1 MAERLTKK
9 PHLIRQVGLTTC
21 FGRYFFS
28 MAQSSNTNSTDACA
42 DQVLGY
48 INFSD
53 GNHDASTYRALD
65 YLFAELSPLSPNAQC
80 EPSVLNLPPS
90 DGSPTAETIGKADA
104 IEAQGTGADVGS
116 DGRPFAAQRVHQLL
130 QQRLSQL
137 QSARDVFR
145 DSTQASTTLRVV
157 FENLLPR
164 YLNQHAALIFGRSPD
179 FVFNSFFTARA
190 IETVLREINSS
201 DSENS
206 SDQTLADTA
215 FEKFNNYLGH
225 RPVATLETR
234 RVEPYAQEWIRP
246 IPIYVRGAGLATG
259 CYHDVVERA
268 LQYLAQTDD
277 SILHAAHFDPDRLE
291 ELAIDPREFDFDH
304 PANKRPNYHF
314 GQWDEHSVDNEG
326 YFHRFVIHDVTLAA
340 LTERVNRIANDPA
353 QPVDYDEALS
363 EAGAVLAGTILMAA
377 GVSGRGPGAFD
388 SETTLSSLL
397 PIIASYRDQFYTDL
411 LATLPDQHRQR
422 LQGELKVRQQ
432 PFGAARQDLNACLSH
447 RRAYQL
453 VNCRLASIFARMG
466 YPDAAIKQLDSVAVA
481 SVRMVCQI
489 DCLLGTIHLSCREGD
504 LQTAVR
510 MMPETI
516 ALLKQ
521 GIHSGA
527 IVDPWNILGFDANYS
542 LFPALENTVRDHRV
556 FELVDL
562 MERIFAVCSELL
574 SEAAARDEEQLY
586 QSIRTDFEQLVRWW
600 RQFAAHEVSSVD
612 AVDPKEIS
620 EAAQLVAEAL
630 KLWHKGG
637 AETGDLSFWS
647 QHAEMFDSPKAYSLV
662 VSALMQRGDY
672 KTASALMV
680 HWVSQAERIP
690 LQMGD
695 SSFHQ
700 LVDQWISVQ
709 KESLLD
715 ALAHKKNPQSSTAK
729 VTDVDA
735 DLNPD
740 AIWNRIR
747 KFYDYIEANAGH
759 YWDAPEFRLQ
769 TVPGPNDGPSRSD
782 DDGLRD
788 LANSDGADD
797 DDGSLY
803 GAAYDN
809 VTYTDSTDDGFEG
822 DVFGQSDDETDAAL
836 EAEVERV
843 LDRLEFQETVASFW
857 RISSTVPLP
866 VTRSEDLNPVIEKS
880 LRNRREIVRSWLDQA
895 VKHRDQLT
903 LLIESINRYAIPST
917 GSNQEAMMRY
927 DLHRAHKEA
936 LLEQAIHASIET
948 QNAIRLLGSVIRA
961 IGHLLDQQPLN
972 DQLDA
977 TEGTLPSEKTEE
989 YETDNSQLISVFAA
1003 VLLEDPNLVRQ
1014 HFDAFLQCLHRY
1026 PLLYVPLSRNGDP
1039 GSIVCARTLQTHLLD
1054 LLQRMPALGLLAE
1067 TSELLRT
1074 ALAMERNNP
1083 IGQGA
1088 VTEYDELFKV
1098 GYTSMVHSLIRSSEQ
1113 LRDDLLDADP
1123 EDLNN
1128 ALVQAETQLFDCVQL
1143 LTESTLSYWLSHG
1156 ETLRLSVL
1164 EKVFDS
1170 RENGPWDKLV
1180 SFIQE
1185 YGTGLFTQ
1193 QFLHAGNIRGILHHG
1208 VKDWLE
1214 EVSVDPPAE
1223 IQTRLF
1229 EDIGTRIP
1237 LKSAAH
1243 YLTLILEAVIENYNE
1258 YRDYNTTTTQSDH
1271 GGSLY
1276 MLLDFLRLRS
1286 RYDRVSWKLKPVA
1299 WAHRILVREQKNNV
1313 ARMWRKSLLEKVGGE
1328 ADKFE
1333 ASYATLR
1340 KQYSMQMASV
1350 GRRIEGRFVHQLQI
1364 DRLRAQVIP
1373 AMIDPTQR
1381 ASQRAFEKLS
1391 HEAQAFLR
1399 STTGVG
1405 VDLPAWLAAL
1415 ENEVEQFYTPDR
1427 FQSIGSNETSAT
1439 NTRPSEIADLREQ
1452 LEVLLEDTR
1461 AE

>member
-1 MAERLTKK
+1 MAHSPKA
-9 PHLIRQVGLTTC
+9 P
-21 FGRYFFS
+21 
-28 MAQSSNTNSTDACA
+28 STDACA

-48 INFSD
+48 INFSE

-65 YLFAELSPLSPNAQC
+65 QLFASELAATTEC
-80 EPSVLNLPPS
+80 ES
-90 DGSPTAETIGKADA
+90 DGDLDPHNVEQAAETI
-104 IEAQGTGADVGS
+104 EREDVAKGS
-116 DGRPFAAQRVHQLL
+116 DTEDDVDSDNPPYAAQRVHHLL
-130 QQRLSQL
+130 KRRLNQL
-137 QSARDVFR
+137 QTTSDVFR
-145 DSTQASTTLRVV
+145 DSTQASTTLRIV
-157 FENLLPR
+157 FEHLLPR
-164 YLNQHAALIFGRSPD
+164 YQQQHADLIFGRSPN
-179 FVFNSFFTARA
+179 FLFNSFFIARA
-190 IETVLREINSS
+190 IETVLREINTTGTAARTDRSLS
-201 DSENS
+201 DA
-206 SDQTLADTA
+206 T
-215 FEKFNNYLGH
+215 FEKLNDYLGH
-225 RPVATLETR
+225 RPIATLETR
-234 RVEPYAQEWIRP
+234 RVEPYREEWIRP
-246 IPIYVRGAGLATG
+246 IPVYVQGAGLATG

-268 LQYLAQTDD
+268 LKYLSQTDD
-277 SILHAAHFDPDRLE
+277 TLLHAAHFDPDRLE
-291 ELAIDPREFDFDH
+291 ELAIDPRAFDFDH

-314 GQWDEHSVDNEG
+314 GQWDEHSVDNDG

-340 LTERVNRIANDPA
+340 LMDRVNRVADDPD
-353 QPVDYDEALS
+353 QPIDRDEALS

-397 PIIASYRDQFYTDL
+397 PIIARYRDQFYTDL
-411 LATLPDQHRQR
+411 LARLPERHRRR

-466 YPDAAIKQLDSVAVA
+466 YPEAAIKQLDSVSVA
-481 SVRMVCQI
+481 SVRMVCHI
-489 DCLLGTIHLSCREGD
+489 DCLLGTIHLACREGD
-504 LQTAVR
+504 LQTAVQKV
-510 MMPETI
+510 PEAI

-521 GIHSGA
+521 GIHCGA

-574 SEAAARDEEQLY
+574 SEAAAKSEDQLY
-586 QSIRTDFEQLVRWW
+586 RSIRSDFEELVRWW

-612 AVDPKEIS
+612 AVDPREIFD
-620 EAAQLVAEAL
+620 AAQLVADAL
-630 KLWHKGG
+630 KLWHEGG
-637 AETGDLSFWS
+637 AETGDISFWS
-647 QHAEMFDSPKAYSLV
+647 QHAQLFDSPKAYSLV
-662 VSALMQRGDY
+662 VSALMHRGDY
-672 KTASALMV
+672 QTASALLV
-680 HWVSQAERIP
+680 HWVSQAETVP

-695 SSFHQ
+695 SSLHQ

-709 KESLLD
+709 KESLLE
-715 ALAHKKNPQSSTAK
+715 AIASKKNPRPAAAK
-729 VTDVDA
+729 GADSDAQLDPDV
-735 DLNPD
+735 
-740 AIWNRIR
+740 IWNRIR
-747 KFYDYIEANAGH
+747 KFYDYIEANAGQH
-759 YWDAPEFRLQ
+759 WNVPEFRLLV
-769 TVPGPNDGPSRSD
+769 VPDQKNGLGLPEDENAQDVDDSD
-782 DDGLRD
+782 
-788 LANSDGADD
+788 AIEDD
-797 DDGSLY
+797 DDDSLY
-803 GAAYDN
+803 EAAYDN
-809 VTYTDSTDDGFEG
+809 VTYTDSTDDGFDG
-822 DVFGQSDDETDAAL
+822 DVFGQSDDETDGAL

-857 RISSTVPLP
+857 RVSSTVPLP
-866 VTRSEDLNPVIEKS
+866 VTRSEDLSPAIEKS

-903 LLIESINRYAIPST
+903 NLIKSINRYAIPTAGAS
-917 GSNQEAMMRY
+917 QEAMMRY

-936 LLEQAIHASIET
+936 LLEQAIHANIET
-948 QNAIRLLGSVIRA
+948 QSAIRLLGSVIRA
-961 IGHLLDQQPLN
+961 IGHLLDRQPLN
-972 DQLDA
+972 EQLDA
-977 TEGTLPSEKTEE
+977 TEGTLPSEKDDE
-989 YETDNSQLISVFAA
+989 YATDNSQLISVFAA
-1003 VLLEDPNLVRQ
+1003 VLLEDPKLVQ
-1014 HFDAFLQCLHRY
+1014 HHFDEFVQCLHRY

-1067 TSELLRT
+1067 TTELLRT

-1088 VTEYDELFKV
+1088 VTEFDELFKV

-1128 ALVQAETQLFDCVQL
+1128 ALVQEETQLFDCVQL

-1214 EVSVDPPAE
+1214 EVSVNPPAE
-1223 IQTRLF
+1223 IETRLF
-1229 EDIGTRIP
+1229 EDIGNQIP
-1237 LKSAAH
+1237 LKNAAF

-1333 ASYATLR
+1333 ASYASLR
-1340 KQYSMQMASV
+1340 KQYSMEMASV

-1373 AMIDPTQR
+1373 AMIDPTER
-1381 ASQRAFEKLS
+1381 SSQRAFEKLS
-1391 HEAQAFLR
+1391 QEAQAFLR

-1415 ENEVEQFYTPDR
+1415 ENEVEQFYAPDR
-1427 FQSIGSNETSAT
+1427 FQSIGSRLSSAT
-1439 NTRPSEIADLREQ
+1439 NTRPREIADLREQ
-1452 LEVLLEDTR
+1452 LEVLLESTR
-1461 AE
+1461 IE